1 MKSISLGGT
10 LCLHMLCNSQSVTA
24 LGKAPSMSRKR
35 TDATRLFLHACL
47 MVASRRC
54 RESVVDLPGCLP
66 K

>member
-1 MKSISLGGT
+1 MKSISSGGT
-10 LCLHMLCNSQSVTA
+10 LRLCMLCNSRSVTA

-54 RESVVDLPGCLP
+54 KESVVDLPGRPP

>member
-1 MKSISLGGT
+1 MKSISSGGT
-10 LCLHMLCNSQSVTA
+10 LHLRMLCNSQSMTV

-35 TDATRLFLHACL
+35 TDVTRLFLHTCF

-54 RESVVDLPGCLP
+54 RESVVDLPGHPL